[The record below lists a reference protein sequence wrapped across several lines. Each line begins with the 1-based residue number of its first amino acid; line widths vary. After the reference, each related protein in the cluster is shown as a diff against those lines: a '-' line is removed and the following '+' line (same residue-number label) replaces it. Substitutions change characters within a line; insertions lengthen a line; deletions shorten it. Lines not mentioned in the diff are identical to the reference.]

1 MRLETL
7 KSATRSAVKSGLSS
21 VLTVQLVMGGLTG
34 GMVSAASPVIG
45 TVRANGA
52 FRLNQ
57 ATVSGNATLFEGATL
72 ETMQAASALQWS
84 SGAKLT
90 LGADSKGR
98 FFGDHMILERGQGQL
113 DNVQGFHVEAGG
125 LRIQPDD
132 GNATG
137 RVSIANVN
145 RVQVAALTGSF
156 RILNSNGLLVAKLAA
171 GSALAFEPQAVT
183 TKIRVAGRMDVR
195 AGHYL
200 ITDETTRVTVEVVG
214 KSAMSDGSSNDLPVK
229 VLENAAGHRVDV
241 TGSTDASRSPVTD
254 ASHVVRAS
262 KLILLAQAGG
272 AAPAGTGAGGSAS
285 GSTAAGAGSAA
296 GSTGA
301 SAGASGAAGG
311 TAAAGAAGGTAAAGA
326 GTGLLTTI
334 AIVGGVA
341 VAGTA
346 GGLVASGAIG
356 GSDTPAVQSRP

>member
-1 MRLETL
+1 MRMETL
-7 KSATRSAVKSGLSS
+7 KSAARSAVKSGLSG
-21 VLTVQLVMGGLTG
+21 VLAVQLAMGGLTG
-34 GMVSAASPVIG
+34 SVASAASPVIG

-57 ATVSGNATLFEGATL
+57 ATVAGNATLFEGATI
-72 ETMQAASALQWS
+72 ETLQAASALQWS

-90 LGADSKGR
+90 LGSDSKGR

-125 LRIQPDD
+125 LRIQPEA

-137 RVSIANVN
+137 RVSIADVN

-171 GSALAFEPQAVT
+171 GSALAFEPQAVA
-183 TKIRVAGRMDVR
+183 TKIRVAGRLDVR

-214 KSAMSDGSSNDLPVK
+214 KGATNDDSSNGLPAK

-241 TGSTDASRSPVTD
+241 TGSTDVSRSPVNE
-254 ASHVVRAS
+254 ASHILRAS
-262 KLILLAQAGG
+262 KLTLLAQAGG
-272 AAPAGTGAGGSAS
+272 AAAAGTTGGSAS
-285 GSTAAGAGSAA
+285 GSTAAGSAA

-311 TAAAGAAGGTAAAGA
+311 TAAAGTAGGVGAAAGA
-326 GTGLLTTI
+326 ATGLVTTI

-341 VAGTA
+341 VAATV
-346 GGLVASGAIG
+346 GGLVASGTIG
-356 GSDTPAVQSRP
+356 GSDTPAVQSRQ